1 MPLINLDV
9 FNIRVIKKVSIQP
22 CSGLNIISGDNAA
35 GKTSLLEAIHILGTG
50 RSFRTKKLDN
60 LITQE
65 QESSLLR
72 GRYLSGKGRNF
83 DVGVERKRRTT
94 TVHINGQS
102 VKNAADLARIAP
114 LRVVEPNSHQEFKS
128 SIKKRRAAL
137 DWGLFHVE
145 QDYYQTWL
153 EYSRTLKQRNAALRN
168 GATFLKTFPSW
179 NRQLSECAEILKEQR
194 EDYFSVWESYFN
206 KQNHI
211 LLKNLPEVSLKLKT
225 GWDTERGLTECLG
238 LDFERDKS
246 QGYTHSGPH
255 RADILVSM
263 NGKPA
268 AEVASHGQY
277 KLIVMALL
285 LSQLSLLSDRQENS
299 PILLLDDSGAEL
311 DHEHLDMLMG
321 ELNALPLQVF
331 FTTTSKSG
339 FEKSAENQSTFH
351 VEQGQ
356 IQQIF

>member
-9 FNIRVIKKVSIQP
+9 FNIRVIEKASIQP
-22 CSGLNIISGDNAA
+22 CPGLNVISGDNAA

-65 QESSLLR
+65 QEFSLLR
-72 GRYLSGKGRNF
+72 GHYLSGKGRDF
-83 DVGVERKRRTT
+83 DVGIERKKRTT
-94 TVHINGQS
+94 TVHINGES
-102 VKNAADLARIAP
+102 VINAANLARIAP

-128 SIKKRRAAL
+128 NIKKRRAAL

-145 QDYYQTWL
+145 PSYHQTWL
-153 EYSRTLKQRNAALRN
+153 NYSHLLKQRNAALRS
-168 GATFLKTFPSW
+168 GATFIRTFPSW
-179 NRQLSECAEILKEQR
+179 NRQLSEYAEILKVQR
-194 EDYFSVWESYFN
+194 EDYFSVWESYFR
-206 KQNHI
+206 KQNNL
-211 LLKNLPEVSLKLKT
+211 LLKNLPVVSLKLKN
-225 GWDTERGLTECLG
+225 GWDTERNLTECLK
-238 LDFERDKS
+238 LDYERDKS

-255 RADILVSM
+255 RADILVSVK
-263 NGKPA
+263 GKPA

-277 KLIVMALL
+277 KLIIMALL
-285 LSQLSLLSDRQENS
+285 LSQLSLLSDREETS

-321 ELNALPLQVF
+321 ELSTLPLQVF
-331 FTTTSKSG
+331 FTTTNKAG
-339 FEKSAENQSTFH
+339 FEKFAENQSTFH
-351 VEQGQ
+351 VEHGQ